1 MSDLN
6 QVLLM
11 GRLGGE
17 PIIRETK
24 TGRKVAQFSL
34 ATSSLSADPEKRK
47 TTWHRVVVWGKEAEL
62 CNQWLSKGSAVL
74 VEGRI
79 EKDKY
84 TSSTGEQKES
94 IEVTASKVHFLPG
107 QMKGAKK
114 LPEDETENEGEEGK
128 LLN

>member
-79 EKDKY
+79 EKDRY
-84 TSSTGEQKES
+84 TSASGEQKES

-107 QMKGAKK
+107 QKKGEKK
-114 LPEDETENEGEEGK
+114 PVETEMEGEEGK